1 MKRSELKKI
10 IKPLVMECINEAL
23 LSEKGVLSNIVS
35 EVARGISSAPT
46 IVEQKHVE
54 PPREQTNNAISSLRR
69 NRDVSDELKNHRKS
83 LMDSLGKDS
92 YGGVNLF
99 EGVDPAPEQRS
110 AGYSAANPLAS
121 MDPGDAGVDISG
133 IMALGGSNWKELI
146 K

>member
-10 IKPLVMECINEAL
+10 IKPLVVECINEAL
-23 LSEKGVLSNIVS
+23 LSEQGVLSNIVS
-35 EVARGISSAPT
+35 EVAKGISSAPVM
-46 IVEQKHVE
+46 IEQKHVE
-54 PPREQTNNAISSLRR
+54 PKKEKDAISSLRR
-69 NRDVSDELKNHRKS
+69 NRNVDAELQNHRKS
-83 LMDSLGKDS
+83 LMDSLGRDS

-110 AGYSAANPLAS
+110 AEYSAANPLAS

-133 IMALGGSNWKELI
+133 IMALGGANWKELI

>member
-1 MKRSELKKI
+1 
-10 IKPLVMECINEAL
+10 
-23 LSEKGVLSNIVS
+23 
-35 EVARGISSAPT
+35 
-46 IVEQKHVE
+46 
-54 PPREQTNNAISSLRR
+54 
-69 NRDVSDELKNHRKS
+69 
-83 LMDSLGKDS
+83 MDSLGKDS

>member
-10 IKPLVMECINEAL
+10 IKPLVEH
-23 LSEKGVLSNIVS
+23 
-35 EVARGISSAPT
+35 
-46 IVEQKHVE
+46 KHVE

>member
-10 IKPLVMECINEAL
+10 IKPLVVECINEAL
-23 LSEKGVLSNIVS
+23 LSEQGVLSSIVS
-35 EVARGISSAPT
+35 EVAKGISSAPVMT
-46 IVEQKHVE
+46 EQKHVE
-54 PPREQTNNAISSLRR
+54 PKKEKDAISSLRR
-69 NRDVSDELKNHRKS
+69 NRNVDAEMQNHRKS
-83 LMDSLGKDS
+83 LMDSLGRDS

-110 AGYSAANPLAS
+110 AEYSAANPLAS

-133 IMALGGSNWKELI
+133 IMALGGANWKELI